1 MNTPFSHANTGK
13 ALDWSPTSHLDNG
26 TEKDSWVTSYMD
38 ILTLMLTLFVI
49 LLAYQMH
56 ANSAQDSQ
64 QANQTKQQ
72 ASSAPQT
79 AAATASPSTDPETI
93 HVERVQPTA
102 VAALAEYS
110 ELAPPARDDVPVSDA
125 AIISDAAAET
135 DVALMP
141 TEQPTS
147 PPEQLTEAQYSTLDV
162 SAVEAA
168 LHTALGASI
177 PPVEILPNGFSIALN
192 EQVLFAPGSA
202 SVSIQG
208 GDILRSI
215 APALAEF
222 DGEIFIEGHTDNRP
236 ITTAHFPSN
245 WELSTH
251 RATSVTRLLI
261 EFGLPPARMRAV
273 GFGDTQPVADNQTPQ
288 GRAANRRVSVVV
300 RLPAAQE

>member
-1 MNTPFSHANTGK
+1 MNTPFSHAHTGK
-13 ALDWSPTSHLDNG
+13 ALDWSPTSHLNNG

-56 ANSAQDSQ
+56 ANSAQDTQ
-64 QANQTKQQ
+64 QSNQAKQQ
-72 ASSAPQT
+72 ARSAPQT
-79 AAATASPSTDPETI
+79 VAATALPSIDSETI
-93 HVERVQPTA
+93 HVEKIQPTA
-102 VAALAEYS
+102 VAALAGYS
-110 ELAPPARDDVPVSDA
+110 ELAPPAQDDAPVSDA
-125 AIISDAAAET
+125 AMISDPVAET
-135 DVALMP
+135 DVALTP
-141 TEQPTS
+141 TEQPTAS
-147 PPEQLTEAQYSTLDV
+147 PEQLAEAQASTVDV

-202 SVSIQG
+202 SVSAQG
-208 GDILRSI
+208 EDVLRNI

-222 DGEIFIEGHTDNRP
+222 EGEIFIEGHTDNRP

-261 EFGLPPARMRAV
+261 AFGLPPARMRAV
-273 GFGDTQPVADNQTPQ
+273 GFGDTQPVADNQTAQ

-300 RLPAAQE
+300 KLPAA